1 MELRILGPIE
11 VVSDGRQVRLGGPR
25 QRALLAYLLLHAN
38 GAVPTE
44 RLLERLWDEPPTG
57 GLAALQT
64 QIYRLRRLLG
74 DRIETSGHGYSIR
87 VGPGELDLD
96 VFRALL
102 AEAGASAD
110 PAARSRLLRE
120 ADALWR
126 GEPLAGVD
134 APFAR
139 AEAAALDE
147 LRLSVLEDRLEA
159 DLERGCDGELVAEL
173 RVLVEEHP
181 LRERLRGELILALY
195 RSGRQ
200 AEALEAYR
208 DTRRMLDDELGLE
221 PSPALRELERAILR
235 HDPALEPA
243 VAATAPAPGRKRRA
257 AWLVL
262 AGAGLALAGVAGAA
276 AVVLTDVA
284 GSKRA
289 APGPTVRIVT
299 VRTSEPSRRARTR
312 VRPRVHH
319 VHAAVRPAAPAAIVH
334 VVTSAAATTTTT
346 TATHAAPPATAS
358 TTTAPV
364 KRTVSKPPP
373 TPVTISDTFDGSQ
386 IDNTIWYQI
395 SEGSGW
401 TLAQNDGQLEFA
413 FPPDSQRGGQ
423 WDTFGG
429 HIGTQCRFPGE
440 HRLVLLARELC
451 ARGRAVRRVPRRGH
465 GHGLAA
471 GRRHD
476 RNAPSRPARRRRDR
490 VLPPRRRLGRARVG
504 AHDGDGEGRRR
515 RRRLAAER
523 RQPVRRPAG
532 RRGLRQ
538 LLGHGRRPGLPARQR
553 AADPVTR
560 SGRPGGRPLPSVMR
574 RLSRAASPRRPR
586 RIRSRSG

>member
-243 VAATAPAPGRKRRA
+243 VAAAAPARGRKRRA

-429 HIGTQCRFPGE
+429 HIGTQCRFPGDFDARVDFTLSQWPAANGVMASLWGWFGPE
-440 HRLVLLARELC
+440 NTGWSSWRASSAQGGEQYGAYLGVGTVTGSPQVDDTTGTLRLARHAGVVTAYFLHDGGWVALGSAHMTET
-451 ARGRAVRRVPRRGH
+451 AKVAVGAGAWPPNVGNPF
-465 GHGLAA
+465 A
-471 GRRHD
+471 GRQVVVD
-476 RNAPSRPARRRRDR
+476 FDNFSVTAVDPDC
-490 VLPPRRRLGRARVG
+490 PPGS
-504 AHDGDGEGRRR
+504 E
-515 RRRLAAER
+515 
-523 RQPVRRPAG
+523 PPT
-532 RRGLRQ
+532 
-538 LLGHGRRPGLPARQR
+538 P
-553 AADPVTR
+553 
-560 SGRPGGRPLPSVMR
+560 
-574 RLSRAASPRRPR
+574 
-586 RIRSRSG
+586 